1 MSMSAALPSPR
12 RIVDEWV
19 NEWIA
24 KTKEEEEFESF
35 AKLLQECRATKMQ
48 SKDLPDEE
56 RKRRAAIMAAK
67 LMKEFGLSE
76 NNEAEQILEDCK
88 ADL

>member
-1 MSMSAALPSPR
+1 MV
-12 RIVDEWV
+12 VDRSCL
-19 NEWIA
+19 A
-24 KTKEEEEFESF
+24 KSKEEIEMDNF
-35 AKLLQECRATKMQ
+35 AQLMQECRATKLQ
-48 SKDLPDEE
+48 AKDLPDAE

-88 ADL
+88 VDM

>member
-1 MSMSAALPSPR
+1 MKSVLTDHSYL
-12 RIVDEWV
+12 
-19 NEWIA
+19 A
-24 KTKEEEEFESF
+24 KSKEDIEMDNF
-35 AKLLQECRATKMQ
+35 AKLLQECRATKLQ
-48 SKDLPDEE
+48 AKDLPDTE

-67 LMKEFGLSE
+67 LMKEFGLSD

>member
-1 MSMSAALPSPR
+1 
-12 RIVDEWV
+12 
-19 NEWIA
+19 
-24 KTKEEEEFESF
+24 
-35 AKLLQECRATKMQ
+35 MQ